1 MAERKCSFCGKENS
15 ALMGTLKNDVYI
27 CNDCVSVC
35 SKIFFNEKTD
45 PFSINLNNLLDD
57 IGTNHEERKMIH
69 IINYSITELKQMVLS
84 KNDAEIIHNLKRHMN
99 KIVYNK
105 NLPGEVFRKYPQN
118 INYAYVNFRPFL
130 KSKEY
135 ENYNI
140 EVSNYGRIR
149 INGLI
154 ERQVEVKEG
163 YFYIK
168 SDAVDYPVYRFVAEV
183 WCECPFSDSVGWQVH
198 HISNDGSNNMSE
210 NLIWIEDS
218 SHNKIPKYA
227 LDKFKNIFT
236 GDGEDRIKEMSED
249 MASFITSISGALT

>member
-1 MAERKCSFCGKENS
+1 MAEMKCSFCGKENN
-15 ALMGTLKNDVYI
+15 ALIAGSLENGVYI

-35 SKIFFNEKTD
+35 SKIFFYEKTE
-45 PFSINLNNLLDD
+45 PFSVNLNK
-57 IGTNHEERKMIH
+57 EENEIVH
-69 IINYSITELKQMVLS
+69 IINYSINELKQMVLS
-84 KNDAEIIHNLKRHMN
+84 KNDAGIIHSLKRHMN
-99 KIVYNK
+99 KIVYNQ
-105 NLPGEVFRKYPQN
+105 NLPGEVFRKYPRN

-140 EVSNYGRIR
+140 EVSNYSRIR

-154 ERQVEVKEG
+154 EKQVEVKNG

-168 SDAVDYPVYRFVAEV
+168 SNTIDYPVYRFVAEV

-198 HISNDGSNNMSE
+198 HISNDGNDNTPE
-210 NLIWIEDS
+210 NLIWIEGS

-227 LDKFKNIFT
+227 LDKFKNIFMS
-236 GDGEDRIKEMSED
+236 DGENRMKKMLED
-249 MASFITSISGALT
+249 MASFITSISRTPI